1 MLIRRFI
8 LGLALLLGSF
18 QPAAAAQSCEGV
30 DNVLQTASVLRGGNY
45 LESKTQYSETIF
57 RLENTLSRISL
68 PALQPEPYREAFP
81 TESRELF
88 DYVSNLRRAVM
99 SAKAGYDEDAL
110 EILGASDPAT
120 ISDSLLSLNRYWSC
134 TDSLSAGD
142 INDPVEG
149 KSAFENDT
157 PLSSSETGDIS
168 SASFSEGK
176 TIAEKK
182 AYTGDFAPSVS
193 NGPKL
198 DIQGHPFLSIAMAL
212 SLIALIY
219 GWRKYSKRSRMRDY
233 RHLIHQ
239 NRPFRLGNKDYQM
252 VVIDITQRG
261 LKFKHDGLIKRQRR
275 VAIELNGEWYTCR
288 LVWKNAN
295 FAGAKFRTPL
305 NDKTMEALLA
315 AAHPEG
321 TMAAAPTNG
330 APNRPAY

>member
-1 MLIRRFI
+1 MFVRRFI
-8 LGLALLLGSF
+8 LGLAMLLGCF

-30 DNVLQTASVLRGGNY
+30 DNVLQTASLLRGGNY
-45 LESKTQYSETIF
+45 LESKTQYSQTIF
-57 RLENTLSRISL
+57 KLETALSRISL
-68 PALQPEPYREAFP
+68 AALQPQTYREAFP

-88 DYVSNLRRAVM
+88 GYVSNLRRAVT
-99 SAKAGYDEDAL
+99 SAQAGYDKDAL

-142 INDPVEG
+142 INGPVEG
-149 KSAFENDT
+149 KSALENDT
-157 PLSSSETGDIS
+157 PLSSSETGDIN
-168 SASFSEGK
+168 SASFSQRN
-176 TIAEKK
+176 TMAEKK
-182 AYTGDFAPSVS
+182 AYTGALAPSVS

-212 SLIALIY
+212 SLIVLIY

-239 NRPFRLGNKDYQM
+239 DAGFKLGKKHYQM
-252 VVIDITQRG
+252 TIIDITQRG

-295 FAGAKFRTPL
+295 FAGAKFRLPL
-305 NDKTMEALLA
+305 KDKTMDALLA
-315 AAHPEG
+315 AAHPDG
-321 TMAAAPTNG
+321 TATSKTQI
-330 APNRPAY
+330 RPAQP